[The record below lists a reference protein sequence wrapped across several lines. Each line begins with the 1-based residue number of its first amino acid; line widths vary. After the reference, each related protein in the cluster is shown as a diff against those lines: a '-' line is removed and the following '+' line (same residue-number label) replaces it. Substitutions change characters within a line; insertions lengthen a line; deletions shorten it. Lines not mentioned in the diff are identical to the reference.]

1 MTDDDGLGHSTFAHT
16 RTVIVLSK
24 YEKPEEKKRYVTV
37 RTRAKATDF
46 LTGITCNN
54 NKIVIIITKTIFMVL
69 SSWLRTIARVHPVYL
84 MNADSAPDCYQPLF

>member
-24 YEKPEEKKRYVTV
+24 YEKPEEEKKRYVTV

-46 LTGITCNN
+46 LTGIACNN
-54 NKIVIIITKTIFMVL
+54 NKIVIIITRTIFMML
-69 SSWLRTIARVHPVYL
+69 SSWIRATARVTRFT
-84 MNADSAPDCYQPLF
+84 S